1 MFYKLSALKNNKNV
15 DMSSYLGKV
24 ILIVNSASKCGF
36 TNQYKEL
43 EEIYRRI
50 GNSKFEILAFPS
62 NQFLNQE
69 PGTDKEISTF
79 CEINFGVTFSIF
91 SKIDVKGKN
100 IHSIYKFLTNSKPG
114 FLGKSVKWNFTKFLV
129 NHKGKVLKRYL
140 PFISPLKIEK
150 DIKKAIEKI

>member
-69 PGTDKEISTF
+69 PGTDKEISAF

-100 IHSIYKFLTNSKPG
+100 IHPIYKFLTNSKPG

-129 NHKGKVLKRYL
+129 NHQGKVLKRYS

>member
-50 GNSKFEILAFPS
+50 GNSKFEILASPS

-69 PGTDKEISTF
+69 PGTDKEISAF

-100 IHSIYKFLTNSKPG
+100 IHPIYKFLTNSKPG

-129 NHKGKVLKRYL
+129 NHQGKVLKRYS

>member
-69 PGTDKEISTF
+69 PGTDKEISAF

-100 IHSIYKFLTNSKPG
+100 IHPIYKFLTNSKPG
-114 FLGKSVKWNFTKFLV
+114 FLGKSVKWNFTKFLIGSDGQV
-129 NHKGKVLKRYL
+129 IDRYAPTTKPEALKSDIEQALAGK
-140 PFISPLKIEK
+140 
-150 DIKKAIEKI
+150 

>member
-100 IHSIYKFLTNSKPG
+100 IHPIYKFLTNSKPG

-129 NHKGKVLKRYL
+129 NHQGKVLKRYS

>member
-69 PGTDKEISTF
+69 PGTDKEISAF

-100 IHSIYKFLTNSKPG
+100 IHPIYKFLTNSKPG

-129 NHKGKVLKRYL
+129 NHQGKVLKRYS
-140 PFISPLKIEK
+140 PFISPLKTF
-150 DIKKAIEKI
+150 AQTHFL

>member
-69 PGTDKEISTF
+69 TGTDKEISAF

-100 IHSIYKFLTNSKPG
+100 IHPIYKFLTNSKPG

-129 NHKGKVLKRYL
+129 NHQGKVLKRYS

>member
-62 NQFLNQE
+62 NQFLNRC
-69 PGTDKEISTF
+69 I
-79 CEINFGVTFSIF
+79 
-91 SKIDVKGKN
+91 
-100 IHSIYKFLTNSKPG
+100 
-114 FLGKSVKWNFTKFLV
+114 VKWSATKNKSSPNKKPRV
-129 NHKGKVLKRYL
+129 KWSYHT
-140 PFISPLKIEK
+140 PF
-150 DIKKAIEKI
+150 

>member
-62 NQFLNQE
+62 NKFLNQE
-69 PGTDKEISTF
+69 PGTDKEISAF

-100 IHSIYKFLTNSKPG
+100 IHPIYKFLTNSKPG

-129 NHKGKVLKRYL
+129 NHQGKVLKRYS

>member
-69 PGTDKEISTF
+69 PGTDKEISAF

-100 IHSIYKFLTNSKPG
+100 IHPIYKFLTNSKPG

-129 NHKGKVLKRYL
+129 NHQGKVLKRY
-140 PFISPLKIEK
+140 
-150 DIKKAIEKI
+150 

>member
-69 PGTDKEISTF
+69 PGTDKEISAF

-100 IHSIYKFLTNSKPG
+100 IHPIYKFLTNSKLG
-114 FLGKSVKWNFTKFLV
+114 FLCKSVKWNFTKFLV
-129 NHKGKVLKRYL
+129 NHQGKVLKRYS

>member
-62 NQFLNQE
+62 NKFLNQE

-100 IHSIYKFLTNSKPG
+100 IHPIYKFLTNSKPG

-129 NHKGKVLKRYL
+129 NHQGKVLKRYS